1 MTGHLAVLDAQ
12 FAAVEQVIMCSAL
25 FSYSPAF
32 YLDFPYCGSIVCKA
46 ARSPTEEA
54 RRNRDERSWPRAAW
68 CIWDVGRHA
77 VHDMSE
83 APILTPLQ
91 PLGSFVSELGQMPS
105 TSTVSTYLARLAE
118 QGFNTYGLIK
128 KVLSCGL
135 RLSTEVTAVVRLGD
149 GLQDLQTLGSLAW
162 CKTAEGAWWPCEVL
176 DPWHMPP
183 TRKLPDGAAAALS
196 PAKRKLSLPDSSA
209 DPPSPLALS
218 GTGTQAAETAGK
230 SLQPALESESS
241 QPRLRVLF
249 GGREFFV
256 ILYGSR
262 KAVWT
267 SAKQLL
273 PFKKHLQEKQSEG
286 QHLIDIG
293 KMQHPRL
300 FKTGVKQ
307 ALAMSELQSQAV
319 QGGQHAEA
327 VAALAA
333 AQASEE
339 NMRVRCGECDAC
351 LANTGTPRRC
361 LVMRVCAAA
370 AGGHSGAQVCRAS
383 AFLSKISCSCVH
395 LFRFRCRVL
404 K

>member
-1 MTGHLAVLDAQ
+1 MLDAH
-12 FAAVEQVIMCSAL
+12 FAAVEQVSMCSAL
-25 FSYSPAF
+25 FHYSTAF
-32 YLDFPYCGSIVCKA
+32 YLGSPDCGSIVCKA
-46 ARSPTEEA
+46 ARSPPEEA
-54 RRNRDERSWPRAAW
+54 RRSRDEGSWPRAAW
-68 CIWDVGRHA
+68 CIRDVGRHA

-83 APILTPLQ
+83 APIITPLQ
-91 PLGSFVSELGQMPS
+91 LLGSLFQSWDRCPLPALCPPTWPASPS
-105 TSTVSTYLARLAE
+105 R
-118 QGFNTYGLIK
+118 GFNTYGLIK

-135 RLSTEVTAVVRLGD
+135 RLSTEVTAVVRLRD

-162 CKTAEGAWWPCEVL
+162 CKTAEGAWWPFEVL

-183 TRKLPDGAAAALS
+183 TRKLPDGAAAVLS
-196 PAKRKLSLPDSSA
+196 PAKRKLSLPDSST

-218 GTGTQAAETAGK
+218 GTGNQAAETAGA
-230 SLQPALESESS
+230 SLLSALRSGSD

-256 ILYGSR
+256 ILYGSV

-273 PFKKHLQEKQSEG
+273 PFKKHLQEKQCEG
-286 QHLIDIG
+286 QHLMDTG

-300 FKTGVKQ
+300 FKAGVKQ

-351 LANTGTPRRC
+351 LANT
-361 LVMRVCAAA
+361 
-370 AGGHSGAQVCRAS
+370 
-383 AFLSKISCSCVH
+383 
-395 LFRFRCRVL
+395 
-404 K
+404 